1 MPFDFNTNDEIRWT
15 RWFHGRHTRQAIVVR
30 MNERLVQI
38 QDENFLR
45 KKIYGGT
52 TSVGI
57 RSFPAGRITYVVD
70 EETGAA
76 ADSCSI
82 SPIEIE

>member
-1 MPFDFNTNDEIRWT
+1 
-15 RWFHGRHTRQAIVVR
+15 
-30 MNERLVQI
+30 MNESLVQI

-57 RSFPAGRITYVVD
+57 RSVTAGSTTYVVD
-70 EETGAA
+70 EETGAE